1 MHQAKFVVEAKTLLR
16 RQRPSYGIDAP
27 GLVRT
32 FFVTSAVALFV
43 ALAARHSPWTG
54 GVVSVALSVLGWVVF
69 VYALCMGCYML
80 YGSLVVKV
88 RMRHQLLGLVPWSGS
103 EAVLDVGCGRGLL
116 LTAAASRIPFGRAMG
131 IDLWLE
137 KDQSGNRPEAA
148 LANARAEGVAER
160 VAVKTGDARQLPFS
174 DDSFDVV
181 VSHWVVHNLSNRRDR
196 GQALDEMARVLK
208 PSGWLL
214 LTDIENHAEY
224 IAHFNNLGFVNIRHV
239 VSRFWDKVRG
249 FVTFGTFRPGTVI
262 GQAPA
267 EQAPRVAR
275 PPQAHI

>member
-1 MHQAKFVVEAKTLLR
+1 MRHQ
-16 RQRPSYGIDAP
+16 QPSYGIDAP

-32 FFVTSAVALFV
+32 FFVTSAVALIV
-43 ALAARHSPWTG
+43 VLAARYSPWPG
-54 GVVSVALSVLGWVVF
+54 GVVSLALSVLGWVAF

-88 RMRHQLLGLVPWSGS
+88 RSRHQLLGLVPWSGS
-103 EAVLDVGCGRGLL
+103 EEVLDVGCGRGLL
-116 LTAAASRIPFGRAMG
+116 LTAAASRIPFGHAVG

-137 KDQSGNRPEAA
+137 KDQSGNRAEAT

-160 VAVKTGDARQLPFS
+160 VEVQTGDARQLPFA

-181 VSHWVVHNLSNRRDR
+181 VSHWVVHNLSNRRNR
-196 GQALDEMARVLK
+196 AQALDEMARVLK

-214 LTDIENHAEY
+214 LADIENHAEY
-224 IAHFNNLGFVNIRHV
+224 VAHLNDLGFVDIRHV
-239 VSRFWDKVRG
+239 VSWFWDKVRG

-267 EQAPRVAR
+267 EQAPRVDR
-275 PPQAHI
+275 PPQARI

>member
-1 MHQAKFVVEAKTLLR
+1 MRLQL
-16 RQRPSYGIDAP
+16 PSYGIDAP

-32 FFVTSAVALFV
+32 FFVTSAVALIV
-43 ALAARHSPWTG
+43 ALAARFYPWPG
-54 GVVSVALSVLGWVVF
+54 GVFSLALSVLGWVVF

-116 LTAAASRIPFGRAMG
+116 LTSAARRIPFGSAVG

-137 KDQSGNRPEAA
+137 KDQTGNRPEAT
-148 LANARAEGVAER
+148 LANARAEGVAEL
-160 VAVKTGDARQLPFS
+160 VKVKTGDARQLPFA

-208 PSGWLL
+208 PSGWVLL
-214 LTDIENHAEY
+214 ADIKNHAEY
-224 IAHFNNLGFVNIRHV
+224 VAHLNGLGFVNINHV
-239 VSRFWDKVRG
+239 YSPFWDIVRG
-249 FVTFGTFRPGTVI
+249 FVTFGTFRPGTVV

-267 EQAPRVAR
+267 EQAPRVDR
-275 PPQAHI
+275 PPQGRI